1 MIIHKFKN
9 TNFEKIRDKKI
20 RNSPLEMEIR
30 TAHGTRMSLSPIYT
44 FKIRISERICLK
56 GDEKLFEL

>member
-20 RNSPLEMEIR
+20 SPLEMEIR